1 MSGQN
6 KIWLEYCNAVAFFK
20 KEYYHRFFFLMFAC
34 TIIYRVHAD
43 LNDKITR

>member
-20 KEYYHRFFFLMFAC
+20 KNITTDFFLDVCMYNY
-34 TIIYRVHAD
+34 I
-43 LNDKITR
+43 

>member
-20 KEYYHRFFFLMFAC
+20 KNITTDFFFLMFAC